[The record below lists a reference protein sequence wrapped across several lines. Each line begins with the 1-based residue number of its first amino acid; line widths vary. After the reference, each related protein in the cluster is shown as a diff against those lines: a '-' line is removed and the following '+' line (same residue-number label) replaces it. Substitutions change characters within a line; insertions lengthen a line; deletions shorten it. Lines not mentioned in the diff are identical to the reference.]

1 MEQARGIPAARRK
14 GGTYNPPKTPFKYV
28 EPVSLSSHIYI
39 RLTSAPTVRGFA
51 SCVEVSLKRSV
62 RIMGD
67 DSVES
72 DITFAAVWHKR
83 AILTGNQFAVFRCFI
98 ADFPCNTPRQRP

>member
-1 MEQARGIPAARRK
+1 
-14 GGTYNPPKTPFKYV
+14 
-28 EPVSLSSHIYI
+28 
-39 RLTSAPTVRGFA
+39 
-51 SCVEVSLKRSV
+51 
-62 RIMGD
+62 MGD